1 MLRPYIM
8 FVNMSTFYDIY
19 DFSLFANAKRNDI
32 DRFLQN
38 TPSKIKLYEKGDIVA
53 LQNSPCKS
61 LMLLCEGSLSAR
73 MSNIEGKEIII
84 ENLHAPEILAPAF
97 LYGSENKFPVTLR
110 AEENVRIWLLSRDA
124 FLNLMETSPIVL
136 SNFIQNIS
144 DRSIFLSKKL
154 NEFALQNLST
164 RIISYLKNKGEI
176 SNIQEVAFIMGVARP
191 SLSRTIQAMVEQKLL
206 RKTKNGYELA
216 HDLSVP

>member
-1 MLRPYIM
+1 
-8 FVNMSTFYDIY
+8 MSTFYDIY
-19 DFSLFANAKRNDI
+19 DFSLFANAERNDI

-110 AEENVRIWLLSRDA
+110 AEENVRIWLLSRDE
-124 FLNLMETSPIVL
+124 FLILMETSPIVL
-136 SNFIQNIS
+136 SNFIQHIS
-144 DRSIFLSKKL
+144 DLSIFLSKKL
-154 NEFALQNLST
+154 NEFA
-164 RIISYLKNKGEI
+164 
-176 SNIQEVAFIMGVARP
+176 
-191 SLSRTIQAMVEQKLL
+191 
-206 RKTKNGYELA
+206 
-216 HDLSVP
+216 

>member
-1 MLRPYIM
+1 
-8 FVNMSTFYDIY
+8 MSTFYDIY
-19 DFSLFANAKRNDI
+19 DFSLFANAERNDI

-206 RKTKNGYELA
+206 RKTQNGYELA

>member
-73 MSNIEGKEIII
+73 MSNSEGKEIII
-84 ENLHAPEILAPAF
+84 ETLRAPEVLAPAF
-97 LYGSENKFPVTLR
+97 LYGSENKFPVTLQ

-124 FLNLMETSPIVL
+124 FLKMMETNPTIL
-136 SNFIQNIS
+136 NNFIQSIS
-144 DRSIFLSKKL
+144 DRSIFLSRKL
-154 NEFALQNLST
+154 NEFALQNLNN
-164 RIISYLKNKGEI
+164 RIISYLQNKGEI
-176 SNIQEVAFIMGVARP
+176 TNIQEVAFIMGVARP
-191 SLSRTIQAMVEQKLL
+191 SLSRSIQAMVEQKLL
-206 RKTKNGYELA
+206 RKTENGYELEQNI
-216 HDLSVP
+216 

>member
-1 MLRPYIM
+1 
-8 FVNMSTFYDIY
+8 MSTFYDIY
-19 DFSLFANAKRNDI
+19 DFSLFANAERNDI

-38 TPSKIKLYEKGDIVA
+38 TPSKIKVYEKGDIVA

>member
-1 MLRPYIM
+1 
-8 FVNMSTFYDIY
+8 MSTFYDIY

-38 TPSKIKLYEKGDIVA
+38 IPSKIKLYEKGDIVA

>member
-1 MLRPYIM
+1 
-8 FVNMSTFYDIY
+8 MSTFYDIY

-73 MSNIEGKEIII
+73 MSNSEGKEIII
-84 ENLHAPEILAPAF
+84 ETLRAPEVLAPAF
-97 LYGSENKFPVTLR
+97 LYGSENKFPVTLQ

-124 FLNLMETSPIVL
+124 FLKMMETNPTIL
-136 SNFIQNIS
+136 NNFIQSIS
-144 DRSIFLSKKL
+144 DRSIFLSRKL
-154 NEFALQNLST
+154 NEFALQNLNN
-164 RIISYLKNKGEI
+164 RIISYLQNKGEI
-176 SNIQEVAFIMGVARP
+176 TNIQEVAFIMGVARP
-191 SLSRTIQAMVEQKLL
+191 SLSRSIQAMVEQKLL
-206 RKTKNGYELA
+206 RKTENGYELEQN
-216 HDLSVP
+216 LSIP

>member
-1 MLRPYIM
+1 
-8 FVNMSTFYDIY
+8 MSTFYDIY

>member
-1 MLRPYIM
+1 MLRPYII
-8 FVNMSTFYDIY
+8 FINMSTFYDIY
-19 DFSLFANAKRNDI
+19 DFSLFANAERNDI

>member
-1 MLRPYIM
+1 
-8 FVNMSTFYDIY
+8 MSTFYDIY
-19 DFSLFANAKRNDI
+19 DFSLFANAERNDI

-38 TPSKIKLYEKGDIVA
+38 APSKIKLYEKGDIVA

>member
-1 MLRPYIM
+1 
-8 FVNMSTFYDIY
+8 MSTFYDIY
-19 DFSLFANAKRNDI
+19 DFSLFANAERNDI

-38 TPSKIKLYEKGDIVA
+38 TPNKIKLYEKGDIVA

>member
-38 TPSKIKLYEKGDIVA
+38 TPSKIKLYEKGDIVT

-73 MSNIEGKEIII
+73 MSNSEGKEIII
-84 ENLHAPEILAPAF
+84 ETLRAPEVLAPAF
-97 LYGSENKFPVTLR
+97 LYGSENKFPVTLQ

-124 FLNLMETSPIVL
+124 FLKMMETNPTIL
-136 SNFIQNIS
+136 NNFIQSIS
-144 DRSIFLSKKL
+144 DRSIFLSRKL
-154 NEFALQNLST
+154 NEFALQNLNN
-164 RIISYLKNKGEI
+164 RIISYLQNKGEI
-176 SNIQEVAFIMGVARP
+176 TNIQEVAFIMGVARP
-191 SLSRTIQAMVEQKLL
+191 SLSRSIQAMVEQKLL
-206 RKTKNGYELA
+206 RKTENGYELEQN
-216 HDLSVP
+216 LSIP

>member
-1 MLRPYIM
+1 
-8 FVNMSTFYDIY
+8 MSTFYDIY
-19 DFSLFANAKRNDI
+19 DFSLFANAERNDI

-84 ENLHAPEILAPAF
+84 ENLHAPEILASAF

>member
-1 MLRPYIM
+1 
-8 FVNMSTFYDIY
+8 
-19 DFSLFANAKRNDI
+19 
-32 DRFLQN
+32 
-38 TPSKIKLYEKGDIVA
+38 
-53 LQNSPCKS
+53 
-61 LMLLCEGSLSAR
+61 

>member
-1 MLRPYIM
+1 
-8 FVNMSTFYDIY
+8 MSTFYDIY
-19 DFSLFANAKRNDI
+19 DFSLFANAERNDI

-144 DRSIFLSKKL
+144 DRSIFLRKKL

>member
-1 MLRPYIM
+1 
-8 FVNMSTFYDIY
+8 MSTFYDIY
-19 DFSLFANAKRNDI
+19 DFSLFANAERNDI

>member
-73 MSNIEGKEIII
+73 MSNSEGKEIII
-84 ENLHAPEILAPAF
+84 ETLRAPEVLAPAF
-97 LYGSENKFPVTLR
+97 LYGSENKFPVTLQ

-124 FLNLMETSPIVL
+124 FLKMMETNPTIL
-136 SNFIQNIS
+136 NNFIQSIS
-144 DRSIFLSKKL
+144 DRSIFLSRKL
-154 NEFALQNLST
+154 NEFALQNLNN
-164 RIISYLKNKGEI
+164 RIISYLQNKGEI
-176 SNIQEVAFIMGVARP
+176 TNIQEVAFIMGVARP
-191 SLSRTIQAMVEQKLL
+191 SLSRSIQAMVEQKLL
-206 RKTKNGYELA
+206 RKTENGYELEQN
-216 HDLSVP
+216 LSIP

>member
-1 MLRPYIM
+1 
-8 FVNMSTFYDIY
+8 MSTFYDIY
-19 DFSLFANAKRNDI
+19 DFSLFANAERNDI

-191 SLSRTIQAMVEQKLL
+191 SLSRTIQAMVEQ
-206 RKTKNGYELA
+206 
-216 HDLSVP
+216 

>member
-1 MLRPYIM
+1 
-8 FVNMSTFYDIY
+8 MSTFYDIY
-19 DFSLFANAKRNDI
+19 DFSLFANAERNDI

-38 TPSKIKLYEKGDIVA
+38 TSSKIKLYEKGDIVA

-124 FLNLMETSPIVL
+124 FLNLMETSPIIL